1 MNTITLKDG
10 RLKHTTG
17 DWIGIQN
24 PGEPMTK
31 TKWRK
36 KGMKYYEVKSA
47 SKSKPGVVYTYT
59 VIKDTIGN
67 MSCSCLGYRYHKD
80 CKHLTEVTDE
90 V

>member
-31 TKWRK
+31 TKWRRLDFE
-36 KGMKYYEVKSA
+36 YHS
-47 SKSKPGVVYTYT
+47 
-59 VIKDTIGN
+59 IG
-67 MSCSCLGYRYHKD
+67 R
-80 CKHLTEVTDE
+80 
-90 V
+90 